1 MKEMGTAQIIRRL
14 SSTILCSTFA
24 ILLTSGYA
32 LAASNIVFIMDA
44 SGSMNGKIGNEMKMT
59 VAKRVMSD
67 LLNEIPQ
74 DAKVGLMAYGHT
86 VSKERAG
93 ACEDIAILSSIGQA
107 SPHDLVKKVNGLKPM
122 GMTPIAST
130 LKKSVEAFKGAQG
143 GENHV
148 VLISDG
154 LETCG
159 KDPCGAAKALT
170 AAGINARVHVVGFD
184 VGAREAKELAC
195 IPKMGNGKYFRANNT
210 EELKQAIAE
219 VKQVTHVAEV
229 VQPPPVKPPPV
240 VETLPPIEEPKVI
253 NAPQVAQ
260 APPAPKEYKEIW
272 RDDFDGDELADH
284 WEVINPDPDSFIV
297 ENGVLI
303 MVASEAQPIQQND
316 KISNILRLNKPL
328 PKGDWTATMSFIPEL
343 STLRERYIL
352 GLYTDKDKM
361 LTATAGNIQHC
372 CNYFSSFVSA
382 NKLSKGKNTGFTV
395 PVLNSPSGMPS
406 IGGSIATVSAWT
418 KKNLQRIQVR
428 IEKKGRA
435 YVVSSKVEGE
445 ITTAGG
451 KKPEWVFAQKLTS
464 LRPPGKS
471 LAIAFTQEKFTHN
484 SYQIKGGES
493 IMTIEWVKIEAP
505 AE

>member
-1 MKEMGTAQIIRRL
+1 MMRDKIELIRFPAKFVFSAIAL
-14 SSTILCSTFA
+14 LVMILTPV
-24 ILLTSGYA
+24 YA
-32 LAASNIVFIMDA
+32 LASSNILFIMDA
-44 SGSMNGKIGNEMKMT
+44 SGSMNGKIGSEIKMT
-59 VAKRVMSD
+59 VAKRVLSD
-67 LLNEIPQ
+67 LLNEIPE
-74 DAKVGLMAYGHT
+74 DSKVGLMAYGHT
-86 VSKERAG
+86 VSKEKAG
-93 ACEDIAILSSIGQA
+93 ACEDIAILSSIGQE
-107 SPHDLVKKVNGLKPM
+107 SPKALSTKVNGLRPM

-130 LKKSVEAFKGAQG
+130 LKKSVEAFKGVQG
-143 GENHV
+143 GDNHI

-159 KDPCGAAKALT
+159 KDPCGAARALSEANIKAQ
-170 AAGINARVHVVGFD
+170 VHVVGFD

-210 EELKQAIAE
+210 AELKQAIAD
-219 VKQVTHVAEV
+219 VKQVTHVAEAV
-229 VQPPPVKPPPV
+229 EPPPV

-253 NAPQVAQ
+253 DAPQVAE
-260 APPAPKEYKEIW
+260 APSPPAPKEYKEVW
-272 RDDFDGDELADH
+272 RDDFDGEELADH

-316 KISNILRLNKPL
+316 KLSNILRLNKPL

-406 IGGSIATVSAWT
+406 IGGSIATVSEWT

-435 YVVSSKVEGE
+435 YVISSKVEGDT
-445 ITTAGG
+445 TTAGG
-451 KKPEWVFAQKLTS
+451 KKPEWVYAQKLTS
-464 LRPPGKS
+464 LRPPGDS
-471 LAIAFTQEKFTHN
+471 LAIAFTQEKFTHG

-493 IMTIEWVKIEAP
+493 IMTIEWVKIEVP
-505 AE
+505 N